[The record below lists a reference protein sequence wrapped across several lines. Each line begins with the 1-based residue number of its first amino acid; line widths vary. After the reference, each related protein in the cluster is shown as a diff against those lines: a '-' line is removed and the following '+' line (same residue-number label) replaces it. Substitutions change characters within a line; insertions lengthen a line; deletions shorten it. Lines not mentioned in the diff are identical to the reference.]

1 VPLRD
6 FSLFEYCYRDA
17 SNYKSWGF
25 LLLQGPAS
33 SADIEDMQRHFD
45 SGSYFIAEQ
54 LCIPP
59 LYAELWAF
67 SGGPSIDDHVWH
79 TFNALRPAT
88 AQDMEAPVFD
98 TFENFLQKVKAV
110 QVWDET
116 LSPHWGI

>member
-1 VPLRD
+1 MRD
-6 FSLFEYCYRDA
+6 FSVFEYGYRDA

-25 LLLQGPAS
+25 LLLQGAAS
-33 SADIEDMQRHFD
+33 SADIEELQRHFD

-59 LYAELWAF
+59 LYAELWAL
-67 SGGPSIDDHVWH
+67 SGGPTIDDHVWH

-88 AQDMEAPVFD
+88 AQDMKAPIFD
-98 TFENFLQKVKAV
+98 TFENFLQTVQAV
-110 QVWDET
+110 QAWDES

>member
-1 VPLRD
+1 MRD
-6 FSLFEYCYRDA
+6 FSLFEYRYRDA

-25 LLLQGPAS
+25 LLLQGSAS
-33 SADIEDMQRHFD
+33 SSDIEDLRRRFD
-45 SGSYFIAEQ
+45 SGSNFIAER

-79 TFNALRPAT
+79 TFIALRPAT

-98 TFENFLQKVKAV
+98 TVENFLQKVKAV
-110 QVWDET
+110 QAWDET

>member
-1 VPLRD
+1 MPLRD

-17 SNYKSWGF
+17 SNYKSWGA
-25 LLLQGPAS
+25 LLLQGYAS
-33 SADIEDMQRHFD
+33 NADIEDLQRHFD
-45 SGSYFIAEQ
+45 SGCYFIAEQ

-79 TFNALRPAT
+79 TFHALRPAT
-88 AQDMEAPVFD
+88 AQEMDAPVFD

-116 LSPHWGI
+116 LSPHWGV